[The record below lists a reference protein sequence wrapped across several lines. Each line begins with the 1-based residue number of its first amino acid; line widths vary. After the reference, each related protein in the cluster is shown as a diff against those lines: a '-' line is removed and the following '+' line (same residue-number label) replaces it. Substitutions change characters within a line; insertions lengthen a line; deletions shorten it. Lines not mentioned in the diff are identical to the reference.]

1 MIDKTTSG
9 IPGSIPL
16 VLCKA
21 KQKMMDIGMGNFKN
35 HKRKTAIFF
44 YILLGLSL
52 LTACNSGDSKTSK
65 GKTEIHIFHAGSLS
79 VPMKLISET
88 YMDQHPEVVI
98 LNEAAGSL
106 SCIRKITELG
116 RDADIIASAD
126 YRLINKLLMP
136 AYCSWNIRF
145 ASNEM
150 VIAFNDKSAK
160 GDDIDS
166 TNFFNILAE
175 DEITYGRSNP
185 DCDPCGYRTVLCLKL
200 AANYFNNNKIPGLLQ
215 KDNELIRPKETDLIA
230 LLETGNIDYMFI
242 YRSVAQQHGLRY
254 IILPDAINLKN
265 PELSDYYASVSVETA
280 GKAPGETM
288 IQKGEPMVYG
298 ISILNNAPCK
308 EQAADFLNFFMDEAK
323 GLKILDSLGQPPFIP
338 APADS
343 FGNLPP
349 KLKKHCT
356 PVLK

>member
-1 MIDKTTSG
+1 
-9 IPGSIPL
+9 
-16 VLCKA
+16 
-21 KQKMMDIGMGNFKN
+21 
-35 HKRKTAIFF
+35 
-44 YILLGLSL
+44 
-52 LTACNSGDSKTSK
+52 
-65 GKTEIHIFHAGSLS
+65 
-79 VPMKLISET
+79 
-88 YMDQHPEVVI
+88 MDQHPEVVI

-126 YRLINKLLMP
+126 YRLINELLMP

-160 GDDIDS
+160 GDEIDS

-185 DCDPCGYRTVLCLKL
+185 NSDPCGYRTVLCLKL
-200 AANYFNNNKIPGLLQ
+200 AASYFNNNEILDLLQ

-254 IILPDAINLKN
+254 IILPDAINLKKA
-265 PELSDYYASVSVETA
+265 ELSDWYARVKVETA

-288 IQKGEPMVYG
+288 TQRGEPMVYG
-298 ISILNNAPCK
+298 ISILDKAPGK
-308 EQAADFLNFFMDEAK
+308 GQAIDFLDFFMDNDK

-338 APADS
+338 APAD
-343 FGNLPP
+343 GYEMLPP
-349 KLKKHCT
+349 KLKKYCT
-356 PVLK
+356 KLD